1 MNDEGAARIR
11 ALVQAIG
18 DLAGG
23 PGGKRVLDLGAGD
36 GEIAVELALRGAL
49 VTAVE
54 GRLENA
60 DLIRALRAER
70 GVSKAALEV
79 LVADVRELKWET
91 LGAFEIVV
99 CSGLLYHL
107 TATDAAELA
116 AHIRDACTRLALI
129 DTEVAWGPLAEESG
143 YSGLRFREEPS
154 PLSSLGNEESFW
166 LTRASLHALL
176 YDAGFS
182 SSFELGAPGQP
193 RREQR
198 ATVAALVGERVERL
212 ELDPEQVLPEA
223 RPAEPAPGRMMGA
236 RLRLARLRRR

>member
-11 ALVQAIG
+11 ALVQAVD

-23 PGGKRVLDLGAGD
+23 ASGKRVLDLGAGD
-36 GEIAVELALRGAL
+36 GEIAAELALRGAI

-60 DLIRALRAER
+60 DTIRALRGER
-70 GVSKAALEV
+70 GVGKASLEV
-79 LVADVRELKWET
+79 LVSDVRDVDWDT
-91 LGAFEIVV
+91 LGSFEIVV

-116 AHIRDACTRLALI
+116 ARIRDACTRLALI

-143 YSGLRFREEPS
+143 YSGLRFREHPS
-154 PLSSLGNEESFW
+154 RLSSLGNEESFW

-176 YDAGFS
+176 WDAGFS
-182 SSFELGAPGQP
+182 STLELGAPGQP

-198 ATVAALVGERVERL
+198 ATVAALVGERVRRL
-212 ELDPEQVLPEA
+212 ELDPERALPEA
-223 RPAEPAPGRMMGA
+223 RPEEPEPGRMMGA

>member
-11 ALVQAIG
+11 ALVQAID

-23 PGGKRVLDLGAGD
+23 PGGSRVLDLGAGN
-36 GEIAVELALRGAL
+36 GEIAAELALRGAL

-70 GVSKAALEV
+70 GVSKSSLEV
-79 LVADVRELKWET
+79 LVTDVRELDWDT
-91 LGAFEIVV
+91 LGTFDVVV

-107 TATDAAELA
+107 TLPNAVDLA
-116 AHIRDACTRLALI
+116 ARLRAACTRLALV
-129 DTEVAWGPLAEESG
+129 DTEVAWGPLQEERG
-143 YSGLRFREEPS
+143 YAGHSFREHPS

-176 YDAGFS
+176 HDAGFS
-182 SSFELGAPGQP
+182 SSFELGSPGQP
-193 RREQR
+193 RRETR
-198 ATVAALVGERVERL
+198 ATVAALAGERVERL
-212 ELDPEQVLPEA
+212 ELEPERSLPDA
-223 RPAEPAPGRMMGA
+223 RPAEPAPSRLLQA
-236 RLRLARLRRR
+236 RLALARLRRR